1 MGSRPAHA
9 HEAHTRW
16 GGGKSKYPPVR
27 RYLGAYAHAP
37 PPSTQRSE
45 PLLPS
50 EAAPRPPHVIF
61 CVHGRS
67 GRPLRLLHLVVR
79 LAPLREV
86 QRVDVPGEQRLEEQR
101 LLAHP
106 QRAQRRRRLS
116 VRAQGSGKH
125 LLARQ
130 AKVNTSRYLSSPQG
144 MVGREGREGG
154 RLSRSLANDEAP
166 EQCCSEAA
174 QQRSVAV
181 LVRLERVPYH
191 LCHLQASGK
200 WMLE

>member
-1 MGSRPAHA
+1 MHTR
-9 HEAHTRW
+9 HTRW
-16 GGGKSKYPPVR
+16 GGGNPSPRSPISEH
-27 RYLGAYAHAP
+27 AHAP
-37 PPSTQRSE
+37 PPSTQKSE

-61 CVHGRS
+61 RVHGRS

-130 AKVNTSRYLSSPQG
+130 AKVNTSRYLSLPQG
-144 MVGREGREGG
+144 MAGREGREGG
-154 RLSRSLANDEAP
+154 HLSRSLANDEAP

>member
-1 MGSRPAHA
+1 
-9 HEAHTRW
+9 
-16 GGGKSKYPPVR
+16 
-27 RYLGAYAHAP
+27 
-37 PPSTQRSE
+37 
-45 PLLPS
+45 
-50 EAAPRPPHVIF
+50 
-61 CVHGRS
+61 
-67 GRPLRLLHLVVR
+67 VR

-130 AKVNTSRYLSSPQG
+130 AKVNTSRYLSLPQG
-144 MVGREGREGG
+144 MAGREGREGG
-154 RLSRSLANDEAP
+154 HLSRSLANDEAP